1 MKERGAMIGLVA
13 ILAFTVAAPMGFAQN
28 KVPLTLSGAA
38 AKRAATKTEISAA
51 AAATIAEG
59 CMAWAKQ
66 HNFASIVYILDPSG
80 NIVHAYREDGTRPVQ
95 FDSAFDKAKTA
106 LFTRMTTIDLSNK
119 VGSDV
124 ATQVRYRLRGLDLG
138 PGGIP
143 IIVDDQLIGSIG
155 VAGSDPLDEPCAI
168 AGLAA
173 AGIVQKPTENGPPM
187 PAPQQS
193 QAQPAR

>member
-1 MKERGAMIGLVA
+1 MKERAVMATLFT
-13 ILAFTVAAPMGFAQN
+13 ILAFAAASPIASAQN
-28 KVPLTLSGAA
+28 KVPLTITGAA

-59 CMAWAKQ
+59 CQAWAKQ
-66 HNFASIVYILDPSG
+66 HNFASIMYILDPSG

-106 LFTRMTTIDLSNK
+106 LFTRMTTIDLANK
-119 VGSDV
+119 VGTDLP
-124 ATQVRYRLRGLDLG
+124 TLVRYRLRGLDLG

-143 IIVDDQLIGSIG
+143 IIVDDQLIGSVG

-173 AGIVQKPTENGPPM
+173 AGIIQKPSETARPPY
-187 PAPQQS
+187 PNIPNQS
-193 QAQPAR
+193 GRG